1 MTRTFKIP
9 LVTSRDGKDWS
20 AQGWGTEASGDVSVE
35 DAMAA
40 ADDCVD
46 ASDRVQIVVTVT
58 VNIPEPPCVEG
69 TAEVQDA

>member
-1 MTRTFKIP
+1 MRRTFKIP

-35 DAMAA
+35 DAMAS

-46 ASDRVQIVVTVT
+46 ASDRVQFVVTVE
-58 VNIPEPPCVEG
+58 VDIPAPVG
-69 TAEVQDA
+69 VVGVAEEVK